1 MKKLTQLETYRKA
14 LEAIPRPL
22 SNYRGGA
29 PGCGACG
36 FIPRGPGEEHYAD
49 CWWVGIKKALS
60 AQGEQGTDT
69 GCQHE
74 FVSDYGLQP
83 ACTKCGKVKDLLGCP
98 FCGEIPDFES
108 DVQEVGSYYAVECPG
123 CNAQGPI
130 AEYPDTACDVW
141 DARSKIE
148 TEKHE
153 SAPTPTAQKPPTET
167 QERCPKCKTE
177 VEWVFPPIPG
187 AKPFFQCQDGDCNW
201 MSDDDFPVTES
212 KEGRG
217 E

>member
-1 MKKLTQLETYRKA
+1 MTQLETYRKA
-14 LEAIPRPL
+14 LE
-22 SNYRGGA
+22 N
-29 PGCGACG
+29 
-36 FIPRGPGEEHYAD
+36 
-49 CWWVGIKKALS
+49 IKTSISHHSRSGHKLKKRSDGKTDMYYFDEFCALCIALEALS

-130 AEYPDTACDVW
+130 AEYPDTVCDVW

-167 QERCPKCKTE
+167 QARCPKCKTE
-177 VEWVFPPIPG
+177 VEWVVPPIPG
-187 AKPFFQCQDGDCNW
+187 VKPFFQCQDPDCNW
-201 MSDDDFPVTES
+201 MSDDDFPERKS
-212 KEGRG
+212 I
-217 E
+217 

>member
-1 MKKLTQLETYRKA
+1 MKKMTQLETYRTA
-14 LEAIPRPL
+14 LELL
-22 SNYRGGA
+22 SEVGYLPCVGTDENNDT
-29 PGCGACG
+29 CGVTFTCRNCHKNAKLHDAVK
-36 FIPRGPGEEHYAD
+36 ILE
-49 CWWVGIKKALS
+49 ALS

-153 SAPTPTAQKPPTET
+153 SAPSPTAQKPPTET
-167 QERCPKCKTE
+167 QARCPKCKTE
-177 VEWVFPPIPG
+177 VEWVVPPIPG
-187 AKPFFQCQDGDCNW
+187 VKPFFQCQDPDCNW
-201 MSDDDFPVTES
+201 MSDDDFPERKS
-212 KEGRG
+212 I
-217 E
+217 